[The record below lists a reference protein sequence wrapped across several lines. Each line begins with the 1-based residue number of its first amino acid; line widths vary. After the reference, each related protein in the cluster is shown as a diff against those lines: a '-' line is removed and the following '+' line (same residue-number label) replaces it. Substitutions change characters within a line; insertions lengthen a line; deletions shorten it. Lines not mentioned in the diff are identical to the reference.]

1 MYDSSL
7 YLGELLFVVGGSDSA
22 TVELLSL
29 DHGDDPMPTC
39 ARRRQSFPKSY
50 SNGFGFVR
58 SKARMDLILFT

>member
-39 ARRRQSFPKSY
+39 ARKRQSFPKALGIGL
-50 SNGFGFVR
+50 GFAI
-58 SKARMDLILFT
+58 SKAHLTRAG